1 MSKINCIIIEDEIPS
16 ADELNYILKNYNF
29 INVVG
34 IAQDAIKGLEL
45 IRKLNPQAVFLD
57 INMPSKNGMDLAK
70 EIKAFNENIE
80 IIFITAYDEYAV
92 KAFEIQALD
101 YILKPFE
108 EKRINIAL
116 NRLLEAVEPKNPD
129 EHIPEILDKLLNK
142 LQLQEN
148 SMKKIPCEYCGKIIL
163 IPLNQI
169 YFCYTEK
176 DKIYVKTYNKRYI
189 TNYTLNKLQK
199 KTKFFRAHRSYLVN
213 LDNIK
218 ELFSWFNGT
227 YKFVMKDDKNTEI
240 PISRGN
246 VKNLKNILDI

>member
-1 MSKINCIIIEDEIPS
+1 MNKINCIIIEDEIPS

-29 INVVG
+29 INVIG

-45 IRKLNPQAVFLD
+45 IKKLSPQAVFLD
-57 INMPSKNGMDLAK
+57 INMSSKNGMDLAK

-108 EKRINIAL
+108 EKRINIAI
-116 NRLLEAVEPKNPD
+116 NRLLEVVEQKNPD

-163 IPLNQI
+163 IPLI
-169 YFCYTEK
+169 KF
-176 DKIYVKTYNKRYI
+176 IFVI
-189 TNYTLNKLQK
+189 QK
-199 KTKFFRAHRSYLVN
+199 K
-213 LDNIK
+213 IK
-218 ELFSWFNGT
+218 YML
-227 YKFVMKDDKNTEI
+227 KPIIKDI
-240 PISRGN
+240 
-246 VKNLKNILDI
+246 